1 MHIRCNRLE
10 FVTTHAPAARTML
23 RHMDQG
29 HLYADSA
36 RSLSE
41 RIDILRQTPG
51 VRVER
56 IVSWGQCSPPGFW
69 YDQDE
74 DEWVALLSGSARLL
88 LEDPDEAVA
97 LAPGDWLWIA
107 AHRRHRVEWTA
118 PDVASVWLAVFIEA
132 Q

>member
-1 MHIRCNRLE
+1 
-10 FVTTHAPAARTML
+10 ML

-56 IVSWGQCSPPGFW
+56 IVSWGRCSPPGFW

-88 LEDPDEAVA
+88 LEDSGRSSRAGA
-97 LAPGDWLWIA
+97 
-107 AHRRHRVEWTA
+107 R
-118 PDVASVWLAVFIEA
+118 
-132 Q
+132 